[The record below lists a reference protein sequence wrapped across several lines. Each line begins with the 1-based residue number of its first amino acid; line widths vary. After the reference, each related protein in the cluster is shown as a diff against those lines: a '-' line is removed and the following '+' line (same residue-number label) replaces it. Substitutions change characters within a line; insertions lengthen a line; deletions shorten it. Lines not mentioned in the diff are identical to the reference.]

1 VKILVTGACGFVGSS
16 LIRLLR
22 EYYSRESI
30 QIVGFDNLSR
40 AGVHLNL
47 AKLRSLDVQMS
58 IGDQRM
64 QSDLDDLPTCD
75 WVIDAAANASVLAG
89 TSGNS
94 SRLLIENNLVGTLQ
108 LLELCKRWSA
118 GMILLSTSR
127 VYSLEPLCSLPMLV
141 EREAYEV
148 DSRQPLPVGVSTAG
162 VSENFSSSAPVSLYG
177 ATKLASEQM
186 ALEYSMAF
194 NFPVWINRCGVMA
207 GAGQFGK
214 ADQGI
219 FSFWLHS
226 WRGKRPLKYI
236 GFDGMGHQVRD
247 CLHPSDLFSLID
259 LQIHAPRLVSP
270 IINVAGGVD
279 SAMSLRQLSNWCS
292 ERWGSQTVA
301 TDPQPRNY
309 DVPWLVLDSANA
321 KMNWDW
327 QPRMN
332 VAAILEEIARFAE
345 QNPDWLDVATG

>member
-1 VKILVTGACGFVGSS
+1 MRILVTGACGFVGSS
-16 LIRLLR
+16 LIGLIR
-22 EYYSRESI
+22 EHYSRDSI
-30 QIVGFDNLSR
+30 QIVAFDNLSR
-40 AGVHLNL
+40 AGVYSNL
-47 AKLRSLDVQMS
+47 AKLRSLDVLVV

-64 QSDLDDLPTCD
+64 QSDLDALPTCD

-89 TSGNS
+89 TNGDS
-94 SRLLIENNLVGTLQ
+94 SRLLVENNLVGTLQ

-127 VYSLEPLCSLPMLV
+127 VYSLETLCKLPMLV
-141 EREAYEV
+141 ERDGFNLDA
-148 DSRQPLPVGVSTAG
+148 SKPLPVGVSSAG
-162 VSENFSSSAPVSLYG
+162 VAENCSSSAPVSLYG

-236 GFDGMGHQVRD
+236 GFDGLGHQVRD
-247 CLHPSDLFSLID
+247 CLHPCDLFSLID
-259 LQIHAPRLVSP
+259 LQIHSPRLVSP
-270 IINVAGGVD
+270 IINVSGGID
-279 SAMSLRQLSNWCS
+279 SALSLRQLSHWCR
-292 ERWGSQTVA
+292 ERWGPQSVA
-301 TDPQPRNY
+301 SDAQPRKY
-309 DVPWLVLDSANA
+309 DVPWLLLDNENA
-321 KMNWDW
+321 KLSWDW

-332 VAAILEEIARFAE
+332 VVAILDEIACFAE
-345 QNPDWLDVATG
+345 QNPGWIDVSAG